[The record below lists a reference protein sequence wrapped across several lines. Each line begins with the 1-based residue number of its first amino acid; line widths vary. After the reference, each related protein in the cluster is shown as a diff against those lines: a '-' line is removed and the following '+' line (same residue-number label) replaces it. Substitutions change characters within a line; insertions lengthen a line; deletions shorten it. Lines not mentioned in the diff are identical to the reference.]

1 MNNVSPTFRASRY
14 GCARVSRVWTRLTA
28 VADQGSRTYGR
39 QGHRMHVPPARRRL
53 APPASPDEI
62 FRWLGLALAVVIT
75 ALSGCSGSGKAGESS
90 TSVKATP
97 EPTPATTSVDV
108 YEPFA
113 HGALAS
119 GITASATQ
127 SGTCLGGSIRSDR
140 PDAWRCLVANQ
151 PMDPCFSSP
160 SEVQLAC
167 PSFQNI
173 NTVTL
178 IDLTQPLPKNLA
190 NPAGAKLPWRF
201 QLSTGPLCGA
211 STTASANPVDGMRPS
226 GACGNSVEWFGQV
239 NQSVQPWSV
248 LVQSA
253 PGGNT
258 LSRDSISAA
267 WE

>member
-1 MNNVSPTFRASRY
+1 M
-14 GCARVSRVWTRLTA
+14 
-28 VADQGSRTYGR
+28 
-39 QGHRMHVPPARRRL
+39 
-53 APPASPDEI
+53 PASPDEI
-62 FRWLGLALAVVIT
+62 FRRLGVVLAVVII
-75 ALSGCSGSGKAGESS
+75 ALAGCSGSVKAGQSS

-97 EPTPATTSVDV
+97 APTPATTAVDV
-108 YEPFA
+108 YEPYA
-113 HGALAS
+113 NGALAP
-119 GITASATQ
+119 GITASATH
-127 SGTCLGGSIRSDR
+127 SGTCLGGSVRSNR

-160 SEVQLAC
+160 SEVQVAC
-167 PSFQNI
+167 PSFQNL

-178 IDLTQPLPKNLA
+178 INLTQPVPKNLA
-190 NPAGAKLPWRF
+190 NPARAKLPWRF

-226 GACGNSVEWFGQV
+226 GACGNSVEWFGQI

-253 PGGNT
+253 PGGNSLT
-258 LSRDSISAA
+258 RDNISAA